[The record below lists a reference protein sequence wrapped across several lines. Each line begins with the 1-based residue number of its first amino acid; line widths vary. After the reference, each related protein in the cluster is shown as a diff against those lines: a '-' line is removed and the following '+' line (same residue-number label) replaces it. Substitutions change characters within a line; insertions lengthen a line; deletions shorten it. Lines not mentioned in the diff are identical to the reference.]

1 MKKKTGLMNIMLV
14 LITLFSCKTEVK
26 EPTAYGALPTEQQLK
41 WQELEYYMFIH
52 FGPNT
57 FTDVEWGDGNESP
70 EVFNPTNLNTDQWA
84 ATAKAAGMKA
94 IIITAKH
101 HDGFCLWPS
110 EYSTHTVRES
120 KWKDGKGDILKDLA
134 ESCKKY
140 GLLLGVYLSP
150 WDQNHPAYNTPEYN
164 QIFANTLNEVHSN
177 YGDIFEQW
185 FDGANDGTSKQVY
198 DWDLFH
204 KTVFEKHPHAII
216 FSDVGPGCR
225 WVGNERGYAGET
237 NWSMINAEG
246 YTPGA
251 NAPDIKTLNEG
262 LPDGKDW
269 IPAEVDVSIRPGW
282 FYSPATDDK
291 VKSVSHLMDI
301 YYSSVGRNGNLLLNV
316 PPDRRGQIHP
326 KDSIRLMEFKEAR
339 EKALKINLAK
349 DVKATASNTRG
360 NSDKYS
366 TSNLFDGDKST
377 YWATDDGIKTA
388 SIEVD
393 FGKTV
398 VFNRI
403 LLQEYIALGQRIAE
417 FDVKYWND
425 KEQIWNDLTSATT
438 IGYKRIL
445 CTPQVSSSKIKI
457 DITKSLAEPLLNN
470 LEVYNA
476 PENLSSIAEGEKQTS
491 RKDVKFV
498 IKPSKDIVTTKKKD
512 GTILYTEKKEK
523 PIIIEMDRES
533 LIRGLKFTPDI
544 SGQKGTIQRYNCYYS
559 FNGMEWKTVITNG
572 IFNNIK
578 NNPMTQEVL
587 FPTAVRAKFIK
598 IEPIVLTE
606 SNDDGYT
613 YCTIDVIL

>member
-1 MKKKTGLMNIMLV
+1 MKKKTGLMSIMLV

-57 FTDVEWGDGNESP
+57 FTDVEWGDGKESP

-316 PPDRRGQIHP
+316 PPDRRGQIHAN
-326 KDSIRLMEFKEAR
+326 DSIRLMEFKEAR

-457 DITKSLAEPLLNN
+457 DISKSLAEPLLNN

-476 PENLSSIAEGEKQTS
+476 PENISSIAEGEKQTS

>member
-1 MKKKTGLMNIMLV
+1 MKKKTGLMSIMLV

-57 FTDVEWGDGNESP
+57 FTDVEWGDGKESP

-377 YWATDDGIKTA
+377 YWATDDDIKTA

-476 PENLSSIAEGEKQTS
+476 PENISSIAEGEKQTS

-533 LIRGLKFTPDI
+533 LIRGFKFTPDI

>member
-1 MKKKTGLMNIMLV
+1 MKKKTGLISIMLV
-14 LITLFSCKTEVK
+14 LITLSSCKTEVK
-26 EPTAYGALPTEQQLK
+26 EPTAYGALPTEQQIK

-52 FGPNT
+52 LGPNT
-57 FTDVEWGDGNESP
+57 FTDVEWGDGKEDP
-70 EVFNPTNLNTDQWA
+70 KIFNPTDLNTDQWA

-134 ESCKKY
+134 ESCEKY

-185 FDGANDGTSKQVY
+185 FDGANDGTSRQVY

-262 LPDGKDW
+262 LPDGKEW

-326 KDSIRLMEFKEAR
+326 NDSIRLMEFKEAR
-339 EKALKINLAK
+339 EKALQTNLAK
-349 DVKATASNTRG
+349 DVKATVSNTRG

-366 TSNLFDGDKST
+366 ASNLFDGDKST

-398 VFNRI
+398 MFNRI
-403 LLQEYIALGQRIAE
+403 LLQEHIVLGQRIAE

-425 KEQIWNDLTSATT
+425 KEQIWSDLASATT

-457 DITKSLAEPLLNN
+457 GITKSLAEPLLNN

-476 PENLSSIAEGEKQTS
+476 PEIVSSITEGERQIN
-491 RKDVKFV
+491 RKDVKSV
-498 IKPSKDIVTTKKKD
+498 IKPSKDNITTKKKD

-523 PIIIEMDRES
+523 PTIIEMDRES
-533 LIRGLKFTPDI
+533 LIRGFKFTPDI
-544 SGQKGTIQRYNCYYS
+544 SGEKGTIQRYNCYYS
-559 FNGMEWKTVITNG
+559 FNGMEWKTVISNG

-578 NNPMTQEVL
+578 NNPMTQEVS

-606 SNDDGYT
+606 SNDNEYT
-613 YCTIDVIL
+613 YCTIDIIL